1 MKGFNIFLYE
11 WKHFIRSPFKVVAL
25 LLFVLAGVYGLHN
38 GASLYN
44 EQMANLEKI
53 KERSEQDRQQYIS
66 YYEEGKKGPDNRPW
80 IDMTTPF
87 WSIWY
92 SNTYH
97 FKTPSPAMVYSIG
110 QAEQYGFYKRV
121 TFRASPYDPDM
132 TNEIANPERLQ
143 TGTLDFAFALVF
155 LLPLLLLIL
164 LYNIKGMETEQG
176 FMPLIEVQ
184 TASKSNWLLSR
195 VTFYGALVFGVIM
208 LLLAYGAMLTGVF
221 ALASQAFGQMVLLAL
236 FYLLFWLVIYSV
248 ILVKGKS
255 ILGNTLT
262 MVGVWLLFAFI
273 IPATVHQW
281 VSIEKPTN
289 LMTDF
294 IDATRDERIELYE
307 QSDSVIMAQL
317 KAMFPEIKNS
327 PVAQDSIKKKVAM
340 SESTTALFNELMK
353 KSIAKVEEEHQ
364 ERNALVASTFWFNP
378 VSFFQNRFNYVAQT
392 HFANYQEYRAQIQ
405 QLIDQQIKVLVQDVW
420 NGVEVD
426 KDRYLEYGDKIANI
440 D

>member
-364 ERNALVASTFWFNP
+364 ERNTLVASTFWFNP